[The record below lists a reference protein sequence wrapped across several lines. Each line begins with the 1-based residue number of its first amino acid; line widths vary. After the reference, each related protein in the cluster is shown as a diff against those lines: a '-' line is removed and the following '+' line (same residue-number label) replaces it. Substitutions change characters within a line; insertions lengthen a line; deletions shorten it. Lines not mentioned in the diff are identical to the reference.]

1 VALNQLVLRIKA
13 LGLQGSATEVCN
25 QLVEPPDHAAVV
37 AAVRELAAIGALKLR
52 PPPSKN
58 SEVLTALGR
67 ALTQL
72 PVDARLGKLLLLG
85 CSFRAIDQA
94 LTISSALAARSPFL
108 SPLDARDAAD
118 ASKRGFARDAAPK
131 ISTDSSNYS
140 RHLDSPY
147 GGADSGGRSYSHE
160 DASSS
165 SSSSDWGRLP
175 SDLLAVHQAYSEFD
189 ARGNNDRGCSFA
201 RERLLGIKSL
211 LQMATLKRQLLEALS
226 ACIGSQTR
234 IVPPGLKQ
242 SGLESL
248 GRRYSSCDG
257 VRPALDQW
265 RAEQELDAQH
275 RQERKVLTAQD
286 WSDPRNWP
294 DSSATASSSS
304 SSSVAEAPREAS
316 AELLAGLVAAA
327 LFPQV
332 AYVDAP
338 PKKAKGG
345 APALP
350 CGPENV
356 KLLVRDPEGLLL
368 EPGSKASVHP
378 SSVGAKLGGNG
389 WPSPFVAF
397 HERVLTTK
405 VVLTKYCTTEMH
417 QNHGRFVTVSA

>member
-1 VALNQLVLRIKA
+1 
-13 LGLQGSATEVCN
+13 
-25 QLVEPPDHAAVV
+25 
-37 AAVRELAAIGALKLR
+37 
-52 PPPSKN
+52 
-58 SEVLTALGR
+58 
-67 ALTQL
+67 
-72 PVDARLGKLLLLG
+72 
-85 CSFRAIDQA
+85 
-94 LTISSALAARSPFL
+94 
-108 SPLDARDAAD
+108 
-118 ASKRGFARDAAPK
+118 
-131 ISTDSSNYS
+131 
-140 RHLDSPY
+140 
-147 GGADSGGRSYSHE
+147 
-160 DASSS
+160 
-165 SSSSDWGRLP
+165 
-175 SDLLAVHQAYSEFD
+175 LLAVQKAYSEFD
-189 ARGNNDRGCSFA
+189 ERGNNDRGCSFA

-234 IVPPGLKQ
+234 ILPPGLKQ

-265 RAEQELDAQH
+265 RAQQELDAQH

-294 DSSATASSSS
+294 DSSATSSSFSSASSSS
-304 SSSVAEAPREAS
+304 CVAETPREAS

-345 APALP
+345 APPLP

-378 SSVGAKLGGNG
+378 SSVGAKLGGDG

-405 VVLTKYCTTEMH
+405 VPLQRLLQSFYLLYSQQYHRNISLSEFLFPKLIAFIT
-417 QNHGRFVTVSA
+417 S